1 MRSPNSGLNLK
12 NFGVNLTAKRKG
24 KMNKDENLAVPRR
37 MELNA
42 EEKILCESE
51 LVHTV
56 HKEVRVALCIL
67 ILFLY
72 ASDKGFDVGVFWFVM
87 MTSCVFF
94 FFIFAQQSVKT
105 AKAKKL
111 YVTNKRFIT
120 QRDTVGIGDVY
131 FRYLETSGGD
141 IIAFKTHI
149 YFYENKRFLFYC
161 VVDKESDEYK
171 NLIKTIYDIS
181 KNEHILGERLPYF
194 VNRKLV
200 NP

>member
-1 MRSPNSGLNLK
+1 
-12 NFGVNLTAKRKG
+12 
-24 KMNKDENLAVPRR
+24 MNEDKNLAAPKWI
-37 MELNA
+37 ELNA
-42 EEKILCESE
+42 DEKILFEFE

-56 HKEVRVALCIL
+56 HKEVGSALCL
-67 ILFLY
+67 LMLLLY
-72 ASDKGFDVGVFWFVM
+72 ARDKGFDVGTFWVA
-87 MTSCVFF
+87 MTAGCAFLF
-94 FFIFAQQSVKT
+94 CLFARQSVKT

-131 FRYLETSGGD
+131 FRYFDSGYSWVS
-141 IIAFKTHI
+141 FKAELC
-149 YFYENKRFLFYC
+149 FYENKKFLFYC
-161 VVDKESDEYK
+161 VVDEESDEYK
-171 NLIKTIYDIS
+171 NLINSLYEIS

>member
-1 MRSPNSGLNLK
+1 
-12 NFGVNLTAKRKG
+12 
-24 KMNKDENLAVPRR
+24 MNEDKNLAAPRR
-37 MELNA
+37 MKLDA
-42 EEKILCESE
+42 EEKILCEFE

-67 ILFLY
+67 ILLLY
-72 ASDKGFDVGVFWFVM
+72 AGDKGFDVGAVWFA
-87 MTSCVFF
+87 MTAGCAFLF
-94 FFIFAQQSVKT
+94 CLFARQSVKT

-120 QRDTVGIGDVY
+120 QYDTVDIGDVY

-141 IIAFKTHI
+141 IIAFKTQI

>member
-37 MELNA
+37 IA

-72 ASDKGFDVGVFWFVM
+72 AIDKDFDVGVFWFVM

-131 FRYLETSGGD
+131 FRYFDSGYSWVS
-141 IIAFKTHI
+141 FKVELC
-149 YFYENKRFLFYC
+149 FYEDKKFLFYC
-161 VVDKESDEYK
+161 VADEDSDEYK
-171 NLIKTIYDIS
+171 NLINSLYEIS
-181 KNEHILGERLPYF
+181 KNDRLLQEHLGYY
-194 VNRKLV
+194 VKQKLI

>member
-1 MRSPNSGLNLK
+1 
-12 NFGVNLTAKRKG
+12 
-24 KMNKDENLAVPRR
+24 MNEDENLAAPKYAI
-37 MELNA
+37 LA
-42 EEKILCESE
+42 QDEEILCEFE

-56 HKEVRVALCIL
+56 HKEARVALCL
-67 ILFLY
+67 LMLLLY
-72 ASDKGFDVGVFWFVM
+72 AGDKGFDVGVFWVA
-87 MTSCVFF
+87 MTVSCAFLF
-94 FFIFAQQSVKT
+94 CLFARQSVKT

-120 QRDTVGIGDVY
+120 ERGDTVCIGDVY

-141 IIAFKTHI
+141 IIAFKTQI

-194 VNRKLV
+194 VKRKLV
-200 NP
+200 SP